1 MCEDMLMTEMATGP
15 RSYAVIITGSGP
27 AVASDAL
34 RTVANPPLPIGWAK
48 KIGWSVSSHDEADP
62 IRRKELLARVIP
74 PKRHFR
80 PPTSASITTLYR
92 QQLFTFSSIFLY
104 IARGAPSDRLTLN
117 LIPLLNNPQYLTMDF
132 TDIFRIVNLAVGGLM
147 VAGGISQF
155 FGDATVQ
162 TIIIGVY
169 VIIFGL
175 AVAALEFQIPPQ
187 VSRYASFLFSFLGR
201 GIFYI
206 FVGTIVF
213 HDSIVRYII
222 GAIIGIVGLGY
233 SVLEFIPS
241 IEPPANM
248 READA
253 GWGAEQV

>member
-1 MCEDMLMTEMATGP
+1 
-15 RSYAVIITGSGP
+15 
-27 AVASDAL
+27 
-34 RTVANPPLPIGWAK
+34 
-48 KIGWSVSSHDEADP
+48 
-62 IRRKELLARVIP
+62 
-74 PKRHFR
+74 
-80 PPTSASITTLYR
+80 
-92 QQLFTFSSIFLY
+92 
-104 IARGAPSDRLTLN
+104 
-117 LIPLLNNPQYLTMDF
+117 MDF
-132 TDIFRIVNLAVGGLM
+132 TDIFRIVNLAIGGLM

-155 FGDATVQ
+155 FGATVQ

-175 AVAALEFQIPPQ
+175 AIAALEFQIPPQ

-201 GIFYI
+201 GVFYI
-206 FVGTIVF
+206 FVGTILF

-222 GAIIGIVGLGY
+222 GSIIGIVGLGY